1 MTTRSDGAAVLAEYD
16 AESEQLR
23 ERLTTMR
30 RRMHAMESRH
40 QLRQRAA
47 SSPANEPP
55 IRLAAPSRADG
66 PSRPSRA
73 DETSR
78 ADRYRTNA
86 ESELD
91 SERLTNLRNA
101 LESRD
106 LTTLRHALEACKQ
119 PRQQVAPSPAA
130 EPPSRADETSR
141 VDETSRAE
149 TSGRKEPTSR
159 WKDE

>member
-23 ERLTTMR
+23 ERLMTMR

-66 PSRPSRA
+66 PSRA

-78 ADRYRTNA
+78 ADRYRIDA

-91 SERLTNLRNA
+91 RERLTNLRNA